1 MSEKRSQ
8 HGYYSGNFPKFSSI
22 VVVENTRNQLHLLN
36 LKKMD
41 QLHLLNLK
49 KMDQLHLLNLKK
61 MDQLHLLNLKK
72 MENFFSYKRRIA
84 LPKFSKMLLPSRS
97 FNRTKSATKA
107 PEQSVKYAKS

>member
-8 HGYYSGNFPKFSSI
+8 HGYYSGSFPKFSSI

-49 KMDQLHLLNLKK
+49 KM
-61 MDQLHLLNLKK
+61 
-72 MENFFSYKRRIA
+72 ENFFSYKRKIA

-107 PEQSVKYAKS
+107 PEQSVKYAQS

>member
-61 MDQLHLLNLKK
+61 M
-72 MENFFSYKRRIA
+72 ENFFSYKRRIA

-97 FNRTKSATKA
+97 FNHTKSATKA
-107 PEQSVKYAKS
+107 PEQSVKYAQS

>member
-22 VVVENTRNQLHLLN
+22 VVVENTPN
-36 LKKMD
+36 

-107 PEQSVKYAKS
+107 PEQSVKYAQS

>member
-49 KMDQLHLLNLKK
+49 KM
-61 MDQLHLLNLKK
+61 
-72 MENFFSYKRRIA
+72 ENFFSYKRRIA
-84 LPKFSKMLLPSRS
+84 LPKFSKMLLPSLS

-107 PEQSVKYAKS
+107 PEQSVKYAQS

>member
-22 VVVENTRNQLHLLN
+22 VVVENTRN
-36 LKKMD
+36 
-41 QLHLLNLK
+41 
-49 KMDQLHLLNLKK
+49 QLHLLNLKK

-107 PEQSVKYAKS
+107 PEQSVKYAQS

>member
-22 VVVENTRNQLHLLN
+22 VVVENTHN
-36 LKKMD
+36 
-41 QLHLLNLK
+41 
-49 KMDQLHLLNLKK
+49 QLHLLNLKK

-107 PEQSVKYAKS
+107 PEQSVKYAQS